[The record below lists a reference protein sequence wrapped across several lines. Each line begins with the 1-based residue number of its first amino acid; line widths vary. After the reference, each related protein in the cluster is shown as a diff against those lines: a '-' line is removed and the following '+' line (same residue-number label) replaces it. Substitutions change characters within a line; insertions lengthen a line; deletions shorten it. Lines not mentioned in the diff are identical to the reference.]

1 MKILKSCTGPYY
13 DLGCKGGDFEG
24 GMKYIID
31 HGGISLE
38 AEYPYLAEDSKCN
51 HKKEGHK
58 VNLAFNQARRT
69 ERKAQGILP

>member
-1 MKILKSCTGPYY
+1 
-13 DLGCKGGDFEG
+13 
-24 GMKYIID
+24 MKYIID